1 MQVSI
6 YTSVL
11 DTINMKRNV
20 EREEKDKLKSKVI
33 SRFFNGYQYGFLD
46 QFHINQYKFNKFSIK
61 IQS

>member
-11 DTINMKRNV
+11 DTINMKSNV
-20 EREEKDKLKSKVI
+20 GERRKEKLKYKVI

-46 QFHINQYKFNKFSIK
+46 QFHINQSKFNKFSIK
-61 IQS
+61 IQP